1 MVVLFKLA
9 VQEQLESHVWLIS
22 GSLII
27 LIVAVTLAVLILIDK
42 LDTGFSGKTLWD
54 LIEKLGVPVLV
65 VVIGGGLALSAQ
77 RAGRRTEDEHERTTE
92 RAREATL
99 REYLDRISD
108 LILNHDLIC
117 TSGDSSVRAVAQA
130 RTLGALRGLNG
141 PRKGILVRFLYGCQ
155 LIKTENPII
164 SLNGADLKG
173 ADLSSGELTGCNLS
187 GANLRDADFYDTDL
201 AKADL
206 SQSVVD
212 EEQLR
217 DARGLVGAT
226 MPDGVTMTEEK

>member
-1 MVVLFKLA
+1 MVVWFKLA

-27 LIVAVTLAVLILIDK
+27 LIVAVTLAVLILTDK

-117 TSGDSSVRAVAQA
+117 TSGGFVCQGSCTGTVARCSSRPEWSSQ
-130 RTLGALRGLNG
+130 RNTSE
-141 PRKGILVRFLYGCQ
+141 ILVWVPTHQDRKSNHLVERRRPQRRRPEQWGTNRLQPQRREPYPES
-155 LIKTENPII
+155 TEGRPWGQ
-164 SLNGADLKG
+164 SLKKP
-173 ADLSSGELTGCNLS
+173 S
-187 GANLRDADFYDTDL
+187 GAPLNL
-201 AKADL
+201 
-206 SQSVVD
+206 
-212 EEQLR
+212 
-217 DARGLVGAT
+217 G
-226 MPDGVTMTEEK
+226 